1 MNQQRWQQI
10 KTALYEALELR
21 RELRPGYIAKA
32 TADDT
37 ELRGELESLIAA
49 HDAASDDFLNTPAA
63 ASGAFAEAPGPD
75 PWVGKHIGPYQLI
88 EEIGSGG
95 MGEVYRAVRADD
107 AYQKQVAIKL
117 IRAGQD
123 SAFVVQR
130 FRNERQI
137 LASFEHPNIA
147 RLLDG
152 GSTAEGLPYFV
163 MELIRGEPIDR
174 YCDHHRLDTT
184 ARLRLFLQVCAAVQY
199 AHQRLIIHRD
209 LKPSNIL
216 VKDDGVPVL
225 LDFGIAKIIE
235 SGGAAPLP
243 QQTLLRLMTPDY
255 ASPEQLNGEA
265 LTTASDVYSLGVVL
279 YELLTGLRPNH
290 AAAVS
295 QSLVATLSR
304 PATVKP
310 STAAGRAADSSGIR
324 EGTARRLR
332 RRLRGDLDNI
342 LLMALRPEPN
352 RRYDS
357 VELFA
362 EDIRRHLASL
372 PVHARRAT
380 FGYRTS
386 RFIVRYAAG
395 LMVAFVLAVAL
406 IVGLLITAR
415 AERAAQAQRLRAEH
429 ERNAAEFALAGQ
441 FEERAWAALHDGY
454 RTEAARDALAAVSL
468 ARPLGMR
475 FHSILM
481 AELAEPK
488 FLSLEHDA
496 VVEFVAVS
504 ADGLRVATASADKT
518 ARIWD
523 SLSGRELAKLQHDK
537 IVRTAVFS
545 PDGAR
550 VVTASDDKTARI
562 WDANS
567 GREILRLLHQDRVEY
582 AEFSPDGARV
592 VSASM
597 DRSARIWDASSG
609 KELLRL
615 PHAAGLW
622 RAQFSPDG
630 TRVLTTP
637 SDHAALM
644 WDAQTGR
651 ELARFRHDDSVVAA
665 RFCSDG
671 SKVATASRDNTARI
685 WDAGTGREIA
695 RLRHA
700 GTVWVA
706 EFSADCARVLT
717 ASDDKTARIWNART
731 GQELVRLQHPVWVQ
745 SARFSPDGSR
755 VVSTAGKT
763 LRIWDAA
770 TGSELGRM
778 WHDSGIIGIPAFTP
792 DGARVVS
799 ASDDGTARIWEL
811 KTGPELARLTHD
823 SYVWAAAFSPDGN
836 RVVTASWDKTAG
848 IWDAASGRQLERLPH
863 DDRLATAMFS
873 PDGTR
878 VLAASMDGTARIW
891 EAGTGRELIRLKH
904 DAGLWTATYS
914 RGRRSRRDRL
924 NGSNRASLGRP
935 NRARTCPC
943 DFRRPGAQYRLFS
956 ARRLPRDRRRRQN
969 LARLGSQGEARDRA
983 RRIRQQR
990 AKPRL
995 LAGRRPDC
1003 RRVSGSCCAHS
1014 RRQDGSGNC
1023 PPTARWGG
1031 QRREVFRERCADRDR
1046 VGR

>member
-21 RELRPGYIAKA
+21 RELRPGFIAK
-32 TADDT
+32 TTGDDT

-49 HDAASDDFLNTPAA
+49 HEAASDDFLNTPAA
-63 ASGAFAEAPGPD
+63 ASGAFAEPPGPD

-117 IRAGQD
+117 IRTGQD

-152 GSTAEGLPYFV
+152 GSTTEGLPYFV

-310 STAAGRAADSSGIR
+310 STAAGRAADSGAIR

-362 EDIRRHLASL
+362 EDIRRHLSSL

-386 RFIVRYAAG
+386 RFVVRYAAG
-395 LMVAFVLAVAL
+395 LMVAFILGVAL
-406 IVGLLITAR
+406 IVGLLVTAR

-454 RTEAARDALAAVSL
+454 RTEAARDALGCGVSSSAQSAAVDEVPGAPSFPQSLRGMGGQPQTSTCQSL
-468 ARPLGMR
+468 APDLARRQPQSNHFSLHPLIP
-475 FHSILM
+475 FPKLCAPICISI
-481 AELAEPK
+481 
-488 FLSLEHDA
+488 
-496 VVEFVAVS
+496 
-504 ADGLRVATASADKT
+504 RATAHNWKLRANIPSAGET
-518 ARIWD
+518 AMPQQLEDPSVSNPANPAVD
-523 SLSGRELAKLQHDK
+523 SRG
-537 IVRTAVFS
+537 
-545 PDGAR
+545 
-550 VVTASDDKTARI
+550 
-562 WDANS
+562 
-567 GREILRLLHQDRVEY
+567 
-582 AEFSPDGARV
+582 
-592 VSASM
+592 
-597 DRSARIWDASSG
+597 
-609 KELLRL
+609 
-615 PHAAGLW
+615 
-622 RAQFSPDG
+622 
-630 TRVLTTP
+630 
-637 SDHAALM
+637 
-644 WDAQTGR
+644 
-651 ELARFRHDDSVVAA
+651 
-665 RFCSDG
+665 C
-671 SKVATASRDNTARI
+671 
-685 WDAGTGREIA
+685 
-695 RLRHA
+695 
-700 GTVWVA
+700 
-706 EFSADCARVLT
+706 
-717 ASDDKTARIWNART
+717 
-731 GQELVRLQHPVWVQ
+731 
-745 SARFSPDGSR
+745 
-755 VVSTAGKT
+755 GKT
-763 LRIWDAA
+763 RSFVFRRERGASAPRI
-770 TGSELGRM
+770 
-778 WHDSGIIGIPAFTP
+778 
-792 DGARVVS
+792 
-799 ASDDGTARIWEL
+799 
-811 KTGPELARLTHD
+811 
-823 SYVWAAAFSPDGN
+823 
-836 RVVTASWDKTAG
+836 
-848 IWDAASGRQLERLPH
+848 
-863 DDRLATAMFS
+863 
-873 PDGTR
+873 
-878 VLAASMDGTARIW
+878 
-891 EAGTGRELIRLKH
+891 
-904 DAGLWTATYS
+904 
-914 RGRRSRRDRL
+914 RSTE
-924 NGSNRASLGRP
+924 SLGF
-935 NRARTCPC
+935 RA
-943 DFRRPGAQYRLFS
+943 FL
-956 ARRLPRDRRRRQN
+956 
-969 LARLGSQGEARDRA
+969 
-983 RRIRQQR
+983 I
-990 AKPRL
+990 
-995 LAGRRPDC
+995 
-1003 RRVSGSCCAHS
+1003 
-1014 RRQDGSGNC
+1014 
-1023 PPTARWGG
+1023 
-1031 QRREVFRERCADRDR
+1031 
-1046 VGR
+1046 